1 VVVLPTRKQHVA
13 VLLSD
18 IALGIEV
25 VVLEV
30 DLPIGILH
38 VKDMLVKSRQ
48 MRNIQAAM
56 ALEGA
61 APTRILSMKEH
72 EEERGV
78 DHLISTQ
85 HVKDLKMRH
94 HLRGTVVIVVLI
106 EE

>member
-1 VVVLPTRKQHVA
+1 MQHVA

-30 DLPIGILH
+30 DLPTGILH

-48 MRNIQAAM
+48 MRDIQVAM

-61 APTRILSMKEH
+61 APIRISSMKEH

-85 HVKDLKMRH
+85 HVKGLEMRH
-94 HLRGTVVIVVLI
+94 HLRGTEVIVVMI